1 MSLLEVKDLSFA
13 YKNGVQIIERINF
26 TLNKGDCLAIKGPNG
41 SGKTTLAKL
50 LTRILRP
57 TGGHIL
63 LEGKDISELTLA
75 DIGKKIGYVMQNPE
89 RQVFS
94 HTVEEDIA
102 FSLRHRGFKSE
113 EVEKKIDKML
123 DFFELNRYR
132 KTSPFILSRG
142 EQQRLAIASVLVLE
156 PEILLLDEPTTGLDP
171 LRKKKLELMLRDL
184 YYNGTTLIVISHDH
198 KFLSKLF
205 NKELYIENG
214 FVREDRL

>member
-1 MSLLEVKDLSFA
+1 LSILEVKDLSFG
-13 YKNGVQIIERINF
+13 YKNGLQVIKRINF
-26 TLNKGDCLAIKGPNG
+26 TVNKYDCIAIKGPNG

-50 LTRILRP
+50 LTKIIRP

-63 LEGKDISELTLA
+63 LEGKEISDLTLA

-89 RQVFS
+89 RQLFS
-94 HTVEEDIA
+94 TTVEEDIG
-102 FSLRHRGFKSE
+102 FSLRYRGFDSGE
-113 EVEKKIDKML
+113 IEKRIDEML
-123 DFFELNRYR
+123 DFFELGNYR

-142 EQQRLAIASVLVLE
+142 EQQRLVIASVLALE

-171 LRKKKLELMLRDL
+171 LRKRKLELMLSSL
-184 YYNGTTLIVISHDH
+184 YKRGTTLIVISHDH

-214 FVREDRL
+214 FAREDIL